1 MFTDTVT
8 QNISVRGDDD
18 TCIFVVV
25 IVVFIPWNY
34 INMPKEKTIIVLLKD
49 ISKLFFFLLN
59 KNMFLNIRVDLTNPP
74 KF

>member
-18 TCIFVVV
+18 TCVFVVV
-25 IVVFIPWNY
+25 IFIPWNY

-59 KNMFLNIRVDLTNPP
+59 KNMLLNIRVDLTNLP